1 MGEGWLA
8 CMWGRRCL
16 RGARSARQSELC
28 TRGGLG
34 RGCGVCCV
42 QVTKTEEWGQGWK
55 GGGQGW
61 KGGGEESQKRGGEK
75 RGPEELN
82 T

>member
-1 MGEGWLA
+1 MHTRWAGAGVWGLLRTGDKDRRVGTGLEG
-8 CMWGRRCL
+8 
-16 RGARSARQSELC
+16 
-28 TRGGLG
+28 
-34 RGCGVCCV
+34 
-42 QVTKTEEWGQGWK
+42 